1 MNNQEKTIVINY
13 NARLGS
19 KVLNWLGL
27 SFLVMMFIVGLL
39 VGLFIDYN
47 WKESFQNAFLY
58 AGIMFPVSLVL
69 WLIAFFQRMKQDKG
83 YFICISPE
91 GITDAK
97 GRFIS
102 IEEIEHCHLVYHS
115 STSVSNK
122 NSMAF
127 VTLEY
132 LLIQLKS
139 GKQKKIRMSNYELP
153 DFMNYYDRINEILGV
168 SLFTEKETVHVKR
181 VDC

>member
-19 KVLNWLGL
+19 KVLNMLGL
-27 SFLVMMFIVGLL
+27 SFLVMMFIIGLL
-39 VGLFIDYN
+39 VGLFMDYN
-47 WKESFQNAFLY
+47 WKGSFQNAFIY

-69 WLIAFFQRMKQDKG
+69 WLIAFIQKWKQDKG
-83 YFICISPE
+83 YSICISPK

-97 GRFIS
+97 GRFIP
-102 IEEIEHCHLVYHS
+102 IGEIEHCHLVYHS

-122 NSMAF
+122 NGMAF

-132 LLIQLKS
+132 LSIQLKS
-139 GKQKKIRMSNYELP
+139 GKQKKIKMSNYELP
-153 DFMNYYDRINEILGV
+153 EFMNYSDQVNNILGV
-168 SLFTEKETVHVKR
+168 SLFTEKETVHVQR
-181 VDC
+181 VDS